1 MGLRS
6 WLSKAFGPSGGKEG
20 ERESAAELARREI
33 GRFQR
38 ARADGKATLLFI
50 CSGNSVRSQFAEA
63 LVTHHLGDRYEA
75 FSAGI
80 LQIPVVPQA
89 VKAMSEIGVDISDK
103 VPKPIDLFQDCRFD
117 RVIILCSDADQFCPV
132 FLNCER
138 RECMPFMDPLTSYG
152 AAAVSLTLFR
162 KLRDDLK
169 AHLIPHL
176 QKS

>member
-1 MGLRS
+1 MGLS
-6 WLSKAFGPSGGKEG
+6 GWLNKVFGPSGGNEG

-33 GRFQR
+33 ERFKM

-89 VKAMSEIGVDISDK
+89 VKAMSEIGIDISGRR
-103 VPKPIDLFQDCRFD
+103 PKSVEVFKDCGFE
-117 RVIILCSDADQFCPV
+117 RVIILCSDADKICPV
-132 FLNCER
+132 FLNAEKT
-138 RECMPFMDPLTSYG
+138 ECIPFMDPLTAYG
-152 AAAVSLTLFR
+152 AAAVSIGLFR
-162 KLRDDLK
+162 KLRDDMKTRLLPMLEK
-169 AHLIPHL
+169 P
-176 QKS
+176 